1 MIEKSLFLNLTSK
14 VNPSNVKKE
23 KITFEKKQFFD
34 RSDMAW
40 THADKARHE
49 APDMLSPNAPLLQY
63 AVIPRN

>member
-1 MIEKSLFLNLTSK
+1 VSL
-14 VNPSNVKKE
+14 SNVKKE

-49 APDMLSPNAPLLQY
+49 APDMLSPNAPLLQ
-63 AVIPRN
+63 